1 MRIDVPNMYTLYIA
15 NKLYSSW
22 SLRPWVLM
30 TEKSIPFTEQ
40 IVPLAEGSSWEK
52 YRSFAPNGRVPCL
65 HDGEIV
71 VWDSLSIVE
80 YLAERHLGIWPTDP
94 IARAWSRSAA
104 AEMHSGFSNLRQ
116 QCSMHCSLR
125 IQLPA
130 ISASLQ
136 QDLDRIDEL
145 WNDGLQRFGGSFL
158 GGDTFT
164 AVDAFFAPIAI
175 RIQTYG
181 LGLSPNATAYAQRLL
196 TLDSMQN
203 WIKAGIQEPWEETTH
218 EQEILQSG
226 ILLVDYRQP

>member
-1 MRIDVPNMYTLYIA
+1 MYTLYIA

-80 YLAERHLGIWPTDP
+80 YLAERHEGIWPGDP

-104 AEMHSGFSNLRQ
+104 AEMHSGFGSLRQ
-116 QCSMHCSLR
+116 QCSMHCGLY
-125 IQLPA
+125 IQLPE
-130 ISASLQ
+130 ISESLQ
-136 QDLDRIDEL
+136 LDLDRIDEL
-145 WNDGLQRFGGSFL
+145 WCDGLNRFGGSFL
-158 GGDTFT
+158 GGDIFT
-164 AVDAFFAPIAI
+164 AVDAFFAPVAI
-175 RIQTYG
+175 RVQNYG
-181 LGLSPNATAYAQRLL
+181 LPLSEKATAYVQQLL
-196 TLDSMQN
+196 ALDSMKS
-203 WIKAGIQEPWEETTH
+203 WVTAALQEPWIETNH
-218 EQEILQSG
+218 EQEVLQSG
-226 ILLVDYRQP
+226 RLLADYRQH

>member
-1 MRIDVPNMYTLYIA
+1 
-15 NKLYSSW
+15 
-22 SLRPWVLM
+22 
-30 TEKSIPFTEQ
+30 
-40 IVPLAEGSSWEK
+40 
-52 YRSFAPNGRVPCL
+52 
-65 HDGEIV
+65 
-71 VWDSLSIVE
+71 
-80 YLAERHLGIWPTDP
+80 
-94 IARAWSRSAA
+94 
-104 AEMHSGFSNLRQ
+104 
-116 QCSMHCSLR
+116 
-125 IQLPA
+125 
-130 ISASLQ
+130 LQ

>member
-1 MRIDVPNMYTLYIA
+1 MYTLYIA

-40 IVPLAEGSSWEK
+40 IVPLETGSSWDI

-65 HDGEIV
+65 HDGEVI

-80 YLAERHLGIWPTDP
+80 YLAERHSGIWPVDP

-116 QCSMHCSLR
+116 QCCMHCSLR
-125 IQLPA
+125 IQLPV

-136 QDLDRIDEL
+136 QDLDRLDEL
-145 WNDGLQRFGGSFL
+145 WHDGLNRFGGSFL

-175 RIQTYG
+175 RVQTYN
-181 LGLSPNATAYAQRLL
+181 LPLSANSAAYVQRLL
-196 TLDSMQN
+196 ALNSMKS
-203 WIKAGIQEPWEETTH
+203 WIAAALEEPWQEETH
-218 EQEILQSG
+218 EQEVLQSG
-226 ILLVDYRQP
+226 TLLADYRKVL

>member
-1 MRIDVPNMYTLYIA
+1 MYKLYIA

-30 TEKSIPFTEQ
+30 TEQLIPFTEQ
-40 IVPLAEGSSWEK
+40 IVPLEEGSSWEK

-80 YLAERHLGIWPTDP
+80 YLAERHTGIWPEDP

-104 AEMHSGFSNLRQ
+104 AEMHSGFSSLRQ
-116 QCSMHCSLR
+116 QCSMHCGLR

-145 WNDGLQRFGGSFL
+145 WNDGLERFGGSFL
-158 GGDTFT
+158 ASDSFT

-181 LGLSPNATAYAQRLL
+181 LPLSDKASAYAQRLL
-196 TLDSMQN
+196 TLNSMKN
-203 WIKAGIQEPWEETTH
+203 WVAAALQEPWTEINH
-218 EQEILQSG
+218 EQEVLQSG
-226 ILLVDYRQP
+226 TLLADYRQH

>member
-1 MRIDVPNMYTLYIA
+1 MYTLYIA

-30 TEKSIPFTEQ
+30 TEKSIPFAEQ

-71 VWDSLSIVE
+71 VWDSLAIIE
-80 YLAERHLGIWPTDP
+80 YLAESHIGIWPVDP
-94 IARAWSRSAA
+94 ISRAWSRSAA
-104 AEMHSGFSNLRQ
+104 AEMHSGFGNLRQ

-130 ISASLQ
+130 ISESLQ

-145 WNDGLQRFGGSFL
+145 WNDGLNRFGGSFL

-175 RIQTYG
+175 RVQTYS
-181 LGLSPNATAYAQRLL
+181 LPLSDKATAYAQRLL
-196 TLDSMQN
+196 SLDSMKS
-203 WIKAGIQEPWEETTH
+203 WFAAALQEPWTETNH
-218 EQEILQSG
+218 EQEVLQSG
-226 ILLVDYRQP
+226 KLLADYRQH

>member
-1 MRIDVPNMYTLYIA
+1 
-15 NKLYSSW
+15 
-22 SLRPWVLM
+22 M

-40 IVPLAEGSSWEK
+40 IVPLSEDSSWEK

-65 HDGEIV
+65 HDGEII

-80 YLAERHLGIWPTDP
+80 YLAERHPGIWPVDS

-104 AEMHSGFSNLRQ
+104 AEMHSGFGNLRQ

-125 IQLPA
+125 IQLLE
-130 ISASLQ
+130 ISESLQ
-136 QDLDRIDEL
+136 KDLDRLDEL
-145 WNDGLQRFGGSFL
+145 WNDGLQRFGGDFL

-181 LGLSPNATAYAQRLL
+181 LSLSEVAMAYAQRLL
-196 TLDSMQN
+196 ALDSMKS
-203 WIKAGIQEPWEETTH
+203 WVEAALREPWQEINH
-218 EQEILQSG
+218 EQEVLQSG
-226 ILLVDYRQP
+226 TLLADYRQK

>member
-1 MRIDVPNMYTLYIA
+1 MYTLYIA

-22 SLRPWVLM
+22 SLRPWILL

-65 HDGEIV
+65 HDEETV
-71 VWDSLSIVE
+71 VWDSLAIVE
-80 YLAERHLGIWPTDP
+80 YLAERHEGIWPKDP
-94 IARAWSRSAA
+94 ISRAWARSAA

-125 IQLPA
+125 IQLPE

-136 QDLDRIDEL
+136 PDLDRIDEL
-145 WNDGLQRFGGSFL
+145 WTDGLQRFGGDFL
-158 GGDTFT
+158 SGDTFT

-175 RIQTYG
+175 RVQTYG
-181 LGLSPNATAYAQRLL
+181 LPLGNKASPYVQRLL
-196 TLDSMQN
+196 ALDSMKS
-203 WIKAGIQEPWEETTH
+203 WIAAALQEPWQETTH
-218 EQEILQSG
+218 EQEVLQSG
-226 ILLVDYRQP
+226 ILLADYRQH